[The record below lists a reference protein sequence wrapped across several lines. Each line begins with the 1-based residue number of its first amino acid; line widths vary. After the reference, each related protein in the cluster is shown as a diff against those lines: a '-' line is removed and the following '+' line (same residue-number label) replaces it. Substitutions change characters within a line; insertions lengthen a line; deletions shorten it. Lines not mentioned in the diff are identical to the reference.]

1 MKGKLYLVL
10 IIIAGFALTTQ
21 AVQAFDP
28 GAWLKRGIVALDK
41 KAVENFARNGNDRNN
56 LSTSKNHN
64 DTVSRI
70 KKYMRSEEGG
80 SKKRKR

>member
-28 GAWLKRGIVALDK
+28 GDWLKRGIIELDK
-41 KAVENFARNGNDRNN
+41 RRQKLLPETEMIG
-56 LSTSKNHN
+56 
-64 DTVSRI
+64 RI
-70 KKYMRSEEGG
+70 FQPAKIITIP
-80 SKKRKR
+80 